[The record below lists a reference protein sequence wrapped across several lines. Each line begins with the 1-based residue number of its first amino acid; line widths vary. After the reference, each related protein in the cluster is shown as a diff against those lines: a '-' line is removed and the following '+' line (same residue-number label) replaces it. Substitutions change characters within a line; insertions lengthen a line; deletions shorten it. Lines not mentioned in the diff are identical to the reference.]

1 MTTQNISD
9 EEIQAH
15 LADESTPAPLR
26 AAYEVLRGQ
35 LEAERAK
42 NVATERRAAFAE
54 AGLPDSP
61 VRALFE
67 KTYEGEMTA
76 EAIKA
81 AAEPYGLTGT
91 PAAPAQT
98 PPAEDRSGLE
108 ALRRVA
114 AASNGAPAGA
124 PMDFGDALD
133 RAQSPEHWDAIMANA
148 PPEAG
153 IVLPRSVRGSR
164 II

>member
-1 MTTQNISD
+1 MSIQNISD
-9 EEIQAH
+9 EEIQAQ

-26 AAYEVLRGQ
+26 AAYEVLKGQ

-91 PAAPAQT
+91 PAAQT
-98 PPAEDRSGLE
+98 PAPEDRSGLE

-124 PMDFGDALD
+124 PMLLEDAID
-133 RAQSPEHWDAIMANA
+133 RAQGPEQVMAVIRNA

-153 IVLPRSVRGSR
+153 ISLPRSVNGSR
-164 II
+164 LIS